1 MKIVIATAVYYP
13 MINGVAVFSHNL
25 AVGLAKRGNEV
36 MVICPSQTGRN
47 YTRIIDGVKTVYLR
61 SVDAKVY
68 PDQIHAVPEK
78 KKVLGVKL
86 PHLLYRHGLRV
97 SVFPQREV
105 KKALD
110 KFRPDVVHVQV
121 SDPIGLSVVW
131 YARRHDIPVVTT
143 EHNQPDVFTD
153 PLKVPGVVKKP
164 VNYLLTS
171 YFRNR
176 QSKSDFVTMPTEQA
190 IKDLIFS
197 RGKGFP
203 VPVAAVSNGVD
214 LSCFKPGKVPVEI
227 YHRYGV
233 PTDWPIVLYV
243 GRVDPEKKLGV
254 VIDAFNEARKKVPTV
269 LLVVV
274 GDGVDKTRLIK
285 KVEKMGLSEDV
296 RFLGKVLPPD
306 LYELY
311 KIGDVFATASE
322 IETQGIVLI
331 EAAACGLPLIAVDK
345 GAVSEVCI
353 TDENGY
359 LCKPGNV
366 DEISTAMVKILS
378 DEKMRKKFSENS
390 VKIAHEHDFEKT
402 LDKFENIYKRVIDKK
417 NNPQG
422 LESGVDI

>member
-47 YTRIIDGVKTVYLR
+47 YKRTIDGVRTVYLR

-68 PDQIHAVPEK
+68 PDQIHNVPEK
-78 KKVLGVKL
+78 KKFLGIKL
-86 PHLLYRHGLRV
+86 PHLVYRHGLRV
-97 SVFPQREV
+97 SVFPQIEV

-110 KFRPDVVHVQV
+110 EFRPDVVHVQV

-131 YARRHDIPVVTT
+131 YARRRGIPVVTT

-190 IKDLIFS
+190 IKDLIWS

-214 LSCFKPGKVPVEI
+214 LADFKPGEASAEI
-227 YHRYGV
+227 YHKYSLPNDRPV
-233 PTDWPIVLYV
+233 VLYV
-243 GRVDPEKKLGV
+243 GRVDPEKKVGA
-254 VIDAFNEARKKVPTV
+254 VIDAFKEAHKKVPKA

-274 GDGVDKTRLIK
+274 GDVVDKVRLMQK
-285 KVEKMGLSEDV
+285 TKKMGLGDDV
-296 RFLGKVLPPD
+296 KFLGRVLPPD

-311 KIGDVFATASE
+311 KIGDAFATASE

-331 EAAACGLPLIAVDK
+331 EAAACGLPLIAVNK
-345 GAVSEVCI
+345 GAVSEVCR
-353 TDENGY
+353 DGENGY
-359 LCKPGNV
+359 LCQPGNV
-366 DEISTAMVKILS
+366 TEISEAMVRILS
-378 DEKMRKKFSENS
+378 DSSLRTRFSENS
-390 VKIAHEHDFEKT
+390 IKIASEHDFEKT

>member
-47 YTRIIDGVKTVYLR
+47 YTRMIDGVKTVYLR

-214 LSCFKPGKVPVEI
+214 LSCFKPGKALAEI
-227 YHRYGV
+227 YHKYGV
-233 PTDWPIVLYV
+233 PTDRPIVLYV

-254 VIDAFNEARKKVPTV
+254 VIDAFNEARKKVPTA

-274 GDGVDKTRLIK
+274 GDGVDKTRLMK

-359 LCKPGNV
+359 LCEPGNV
-366 DEISTAMVKILS
+366 DKISTAMVKILS
-378 DEKMRKKFSENS
+378 DEKLRKKFSENS
-390 VKIAHEHDFEKT
+390 IKIAHEHDFEKT
-402 LDKFENIYKRVIDKK
+402 LDKFENIYKKVIADKK
-417 NNPQG
+417 
-422 LESGVDI
+422 

>member
-47 YTRIIDGVKTVYLR
+47 YTRTIDGVKTVYLR

-68 PDQIHAVPEK
+68 PDQIHVVPEK
-78 KKVLGVKL
+78 RKFLGVKL
-86 PHLLYRHGLRV
+86 PHIIYRHGLRV
-97 SVFPQREV
+97 SVFPQMEV

-110 KFRPDVVHVQV
+110 EFRPDVVHVQV

-131 YARRHDIPVVTT
+131 YARRRGIPVVTT

-153 PLKVPGVVKKP
+153 TLKVPGVVKKP

-190 IKDLIFS
+190 IKDLIWS

-214 LSCFKPGKVPVEI
+214 LADFKPGKAMVEI
-227 YHRYGV
+227 YRKYNIPMDR
-233 PTDWPIVLYV
+233 PTVLYV
-243 GRVDPEKKLGV
+243 GRVDPEKKVGV
-254 VIDAFNEARKKVPTV
+254 IIDAFNEARKKVSKA
-269 LLVVV
+269 LLVIV
-274 GDGVDKTRLIK
+274 GDGVDKLRLMQ
-285 KVEKMGLSEDV
+285 KVEKMGLGGDV
-296 RFLGKVLPPD
+296 KFLGRVLPPD

-311 KIGDVFATASE
+311 KIGDVFATASD

-331 EAAACGLPLIAVDK
+331 EAAACGLPLIAVDG
-345 GAVSEVCI
+345 GAVGEVCR
-353 TDENGY
+353 DGENGY
-359 LCKPGNV
+359 LCQPGDV
-366 DEISTAMVKILS
+366 MEISEAMTRILS
-378 DEKMRKKFSENS
+378 DSSLHARFSKKS
-390 VKIAHEHDFEKT
+390 VEIASEHDFEKT
-402 LDKFENIYKRVIDKK
+402 LDKFENIYRKVIADKK
-417 NNPQG
+417 
-422 LESGVDI
+422 

>member
-47 YTRIIDGVKTVYLR
+47 YTRTIDGVKTVYLR

-78 KKVLGVKL
+78 KKFLGVKL
-86 PHLLYRHGLRV
+86 PHIVYRHGLRV

-105 KKALD
+105 KKAMD
-110 KFRPDVVHVQV
+110 EFRPDVVHVQV

-131 YARRHDIPVVTT
+131 YARKHNIPVVTT

-153 PLKVPGVVKKP
+153 PLKVPGVMKKP

-190 IKDLIFS
+190 IKDLIWS

-214 LSCFKPGKVPVEI
+214 LSCFKPGKAPAEI
-227 YHRYGV
+227 YHKYGV
-233 PTDWPIVLYV
+233 PTDRPIVLYV

-254 VIDAFNEARKKVPTV
+254 VIDAFNEARKKVPTA

-274 GDGVDKTRLIK
+274 GDGVDKMRLMQ

-378 DEKMRKKFSENS
+378 DAKLRKEFSENS
-390 VKIAHEHDFEKT
+390 IKIAHEHDFEKT
-402 LDKFENIYKRVIDKK
+402 LDKFENIYRKVITDKK
-417 NNPQG
+417 
-422 LESGVDI
+422 

>member
-47 YTRIIDGVKTVYLR
+47 YTRTIDGVKTVYLR

-78 KKVLGVKL
+78 KKFLGVKL
-86 PHLLYRHGLRV
+86 PHIIYRHGLRV

-105 KKALD
+105 KKAMD
-110 KFRPDVVHVQV
+110 EFQPDVVHVQV

-131 YARRHDIPVVTT
+131 YARKHNIPVVTT

-153 PLKVPGVVKKP
+153 PLKVPGVMKKP

-190 IKDLIFS
+190 IKDLIWS

-214 LSCFKPGKVPVEI
+214 LSCFKPGKAPAEI
-227 YHRYGV
+227 YHKYGV
-233 PTDWPIVLYV
+233 PTDRPIVLYV
-243 GRVDPEKKLGV
+243 GRMDPEKKLGV
-254 VIDAFNEARKKVPTV
+254 VIDAFNEARKKVSTA

-274 GDGVDKTRLIK
+274 GDGVDKTRLIQ

-311 KIGDVFATASE
+311 EIGDVFATASE

-345 GAVSEVCI
+345 GAVSEVCRN
-353 TDENGY
+353 DVNGY
-359 LCKPGNV
+359 LCQPGNV
-366 DEISTAMVKILS
+366 EEISDAMVKILL
-378 DEKMRKKFSENS
+378 DAKLRREFSES
-390 VKIAHEHDFEKT
+390 SIKVAHEHDFEKT
-402 LDKFENIYKRVIDKK
+402 LDKFENIYKKVIADKK
-417 NNPQG
+417 
-422 LESGVDI
+422 

>member
-1 MKIVIATAVYYP
+1 M
-13 MINGVAVFSHNL
+13 
-25 AVGLAKRGNEV
+25 
-36 MVICPSQTGRN
+36 
-47 YTRIIDGVKTVYLR
+47 
-61 SVDAKVY
+61 
-68 PDQIHAVPEK
+68 
-78 KKVLGVKL
+78 
-86 PHLLYRHGLRV
+86 
-97 SVFPQREV
+97 
-105 KKALD
+105 
-110 KFRPDVVHVQV
+110 
-121 SDPIGLSVVW
+121 
-131 YARRHDIPVVTT
+131 VTT

-153 PLKVPGVVKKP
+153 PLKVPGVMKKP

-190 IKDLIFS
+190 IKDLIWS

-214 LSCFKPGKVPVEI
+214 LSCFKPGKAPAEI
-227 YHRYGV
+227 YHKYGV
-233 PTDWPIVLYV
+233 PTDRPIVLYV
-243 GRVDPEKKLGV
+243 GRVDPEKKRGV
-254 VIDAFNEARKKVPTV
+254 VIDACNEARKKGPTA

-274 GDGVDKTRLIK
+274 GDGVDKMRLMQ

-378 DEKMRKKFSENS
+378 DAKLRKEFSENS
-390 VKIAHEHDFEKT
+390 IKIAHEHDFEKT
-402 LDKFENIYKRVIDKK
+402 LDKFENIYRKVITDKK
-417 NNPQG
+417 
-422 LESGVDI
+422 

>member
-47 YTRIIDGVKTVYLR
+47 YTRTIDGVKTVYLR

-78 KKVLGVKL
+78 RKFLGVKL
-86 PHLLYRHGLRV
+86 PHIIYRHGLRV

-105 KKALD
+105 KKAMD
-110 KFRPDVVHVQV
+110 ECRPEVGHVQV
-121 SDPIGLSVVW
+121 SNTIGLSVVW
-131 YARRHDIPVVTT
+131 YARKHNIPVVTT

-153 PLKVPGVVKKP
+153 PLKVPGVMKKP

-190 IKDLIFS
+190 IKDLIWS

-214 LSCFKPGKVPVEI
+214 LTCFEPGKAPAEI
-227 YHRYGV
+227 YYKYGV
-233 PTDWPIVLYV
+233 PTDRSIVLYV

-345 GAVSEVCI
+345 GAVSEVCRNG
-353 TDENGY
+353 ENGY
-359 LCKPGNV
+359 LCEPGNV

-378 DEKMRKKFSENS
+378 DKKLRKKFSENS
-390 VKIAHEHDFEKT
+390 IKIAHGHDFEKT
-402 LDKFENIYKRVIDKK
+402 LDRFENIYKCVIDKK

-422 LESGVDI
+422 FESGVDI

>member
-47 YTRIIDGVKTVYLR
+47 YTRTIDGVKTVYLR

-68 PDQIHAVPEK
+68 PDQIHNVPEK
-78 KKVLGVKL
+78 KKFLGIKL
-86 PHLLYRHGLRV
+86 PHLVYRYGLRV
-97 SVFPQREV
+97 SVFPQIEV

-110 KFRPDVVHVQV
+110 EFRPDVVHVQV

-131 YARRHDIPVVTT
+131 YARRRGIPVVTT

-190 IKDLIFS
+190 IKDLIWS

-203 VPVAAVSNGVD
+203 VSVAAVSNGVD
-214 LSCFKPGKVPVEI
+214 LTDFKPGKAPVEI
-227 YHRYGV
+227 YHKYSLPNDRPV
-233 PTDWPIVLYV
+233 VLYV
-243 GRVDPEKKLGV
+243 GRVDPEKRVGV
-254 VIDAFNEARKKVPTV
+254 VLDAFKEARKKVPKA

-274 GDGVDKTRLIK
+274 GDGVDKVRLMQK
-285 KVEKMGLSEDV
+285 TKKMGLGDDV
-296 RFLGKVLPPD
+296 KFLGRVLPPD

-331 EAAACGLPLIAVDK
+331 EAAACGLPLIAVNK
-345 GAVSEVCI
+345 GAVSEVCR
-353 TDENGY
+353 DGENGY
-359 LCKPGNV
+359 LCQPGNV
-366 DEISTAMVKILS
+366 TEISEAMVKILS
-378 DEKMRKKFSENS
+378 DSGLRIRFSENS
-390 VKIAHEHDFEKT
+390 IKIASEHDFEKT
-402 LDKFENIYKRVIDKK
+402 LDKFENIYRKVISDKK
-417 NNPQG
+417 
-422 LESGVDI
+422 